1 MIGARE
7 PSGAPERVGV
17 VIWDGSVPEE
27 ELRRQLD
34 GALPLRFVRWQD
46 RTYLTTIN
54 QLRPRV
60 IVVVEP
66 DDELAADAAGLLA
79 LLVTAYT
86 PTIIAVTWSP
96 ISAYS
101 TGGSGYI
108 PSMHVLVR
116 QLGPM
121 ESAWIESL
129 GDLLHHL

>member
-1 MIGARE
+1 MTGARE
-7 PSGAPERVGV
+7 QVVAPERVGV

-46 RTYLTTIN
+46 RGYLATIS

-79 LLVTAYT
+79 LLVTSYT
-86 PTIIAVTWSP
+86 PTIVAVTWSP
-96 ISAYS
+96 VSAYS
-101 TGGSGYI
+101 GSGTGYI
-108 PSMHVLVR
+108 PAVHLLVR

-121 ESAWIESL
+121 ASAWIESL
-129 GDLLHHL
+129 ADLQLF

>member
-7 PSGAPERVGV
+7 PNGAPKRVGV

-27 ELRRQLD
+27 ELRRQLG

-46 RTYLTTIN
+46 RSYLATIN

-79 LLVTAYT
+79 LLITAYT

-96 ISAYS
+96 ISAHS
-101 TGGSGYI
+101 IGGAGYI
-108 PSMHVLVR
+108 PSVHVLVC

-129 GDLLHHL
+129 GDLRYI

>member
-1 MIGARE
+1 M
-7 PSGAPERVGV
+7 SGAQTLESPPERVGV

-34 GALPLRFVRWQD
+34 GGLPLRFVRWQD
-46 RTYLTTIN
+46 RTYLATIN

-66 DDELAADAAGLLA
+66 SDELAAVAAGLLA

-96 ISAYS
+96 ISLFAA
-101 TGGSGYI
+101 GGSAGYI
-108 PSMHVLVR
+108 PAVRVLVF

-121 ESAWIESL
+121 AGAWIESL
-129 GDLLHHL
+129 GDLHLS

>member
-7 PSGAPERVGV
+7 PSRVPERVGV
-17 VIWDGSVPEE
+17 VIWDGSVPQE

-46 RTYLTTIN
+46 RNYLATIN

-86 PTIIAVTWSP
+86 PTIIAVTWSS

-101 TGGSGYI
+101 AGNAGYI
-108 PSMHVLVR
+108 PAVR
-116 QLGPM
+116 LLICQLGPL
-121 ESAWIESL
+121 EGAWIESL
-129 GDLLHHL
+129 GDLLCL